1 MGYSKNEAAPE
12 ISDNGYV
19 GVSGMAWHDE
29 SDSVELKFQDLRG
42 RLSPTIKTFKG
53 DKTSYTDMGNY
64 VPTKLNKCQV
74 TSKFM
79 GLFNL
84 RGLLIPLTARLKRD
98 LRRIVATT
106 PGWDH
111 GIDVGQRSTWQ
122 TLMKLV
128 ESDMN
133 STPFGRINSRIP
145 AGPFRL
151 PSGPKDM
158 ISRVGELYENW

>member
-1 MGYSKNEAAPE
+1 MKLYESNLEGMVNIEYRWAIARMKPAPE

-29 SDSVELKFQDLRG
+29 SDSVELKFQDLHSGKVMRG
-42 RLSPTIKTFKG
+42 RLSPTTKTFKG

-84 RGLLIPLTARLKRD
+84 RGLLIPLTSRLKRD
-98 LRRIVATT
+98 L
-106 PGWDH
+106 
-111 GIDVGQRSTWQ
+111 
-122 TLMKLV
+122 
-128 ESDMN
+128 
-133 STPFGRINSRIP
+133 
-145 AGPFRL
+145 
-151 PSGPKDM
+151 
-158 ISRVGELYENW
+158 